1 MIEASTAERD
11 RSDENQQVQSLQ
23 HYSGEGSK
31 KDQTIT
37 EKNQALR
44 DEVLS
49 ELEKTVNKERE
60 RELRQKADEI
70 GQLER

>member
-1 MIEASTAERD
+1 MIEASTAEQD
-11 RSDENQQVQSLQ
+11 RSDENQSLQ

-49 ELEKTVNKERE
+49 NKERE
-60 RELRQKADEI
+60 RELRQKVDEI